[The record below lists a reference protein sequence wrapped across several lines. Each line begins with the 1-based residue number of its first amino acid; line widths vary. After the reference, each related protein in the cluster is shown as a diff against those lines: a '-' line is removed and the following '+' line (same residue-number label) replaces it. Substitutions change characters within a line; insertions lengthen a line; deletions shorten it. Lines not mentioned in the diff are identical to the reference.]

1 MAAARL
7 APIAGGAFILGVIA
21 ANLDWSLFFLIF
33 LIFGALALLKI
44 ASRTEYSLITF
55 FAFCLLGFFY
65 AIIFSNWLAAN
76 RILPESSISGS
87 IISDPEYSGRY
98 SYFVLNLDYPGR
110 GRVRVRSDAI
120 ISPRHGDNF
129 SARGDWR
136 WSGDKKET
144 PLFLSQEA
152 EISGGEMG
160 FGWKGKLYSFKN
172 HLTDKFRKYLG
183 TDASAL
189 AAGITLGDTSGFS
202 YELKEDMKKS
212 GTTHLV
218 ALSGYNISLV
228 VTLISYLFGLWLSRN
243 KSFWMTVLVILIFTI
258 MTGAASSVSR
268 AAIMGVLV
276 LLAGRVGRFYDPERA
291 IIFAASTML
300 LFDPLL
306 FKNDLGFTLSF
317 LSFAGMAYL
326 EPIFKRFLGWD
337 KLERISGWRENL
349 LHTLSAQAAV
359 LPLLMLYLG
368 SFSPT
373 SILANILVL
382 SVTPFAMLLGFA
394 SLFAGLLFNYLGQL
408 IAWFLAPVLIYQLA
422 IIRIFSAW
430 SVPMDYLNLFGPW
443 PIYIF
448 SLALVWLVVRDRISN
463 KKHA

>member
-1 MAAARL
+1 
-7 APIAGGAFILGVIA
+7 
-21 ANLDWSLFFLIF
+21 
-33 LIFGALALLKI
+33 
-44 ASRTEYSLITF
+44 
-55 FAFCLLGFFY
+55 
-65 AIIFSNWLAAN
+65 
-76 RILPESSISGS
+76 
-87 IISDPEYSGRY
+87 
-98 SYFVLNLDYPGR
+98 
-110 GRVRVRSDAI
+110 
-120 ISPRHGDNF
+120 
-129 SARGDWR
+129 
-136 WSGDKKET
+136 
-144 PLFLSQEA
+144 
-152 EISGGEMG
+152 
-160 FGWKGKLYSFKN
+160 
-172 HLTDKFRKYLG
+172 
-183 TDASAL
+183 
-189 AAGITLGDTSGFS
+189 
-202 YELKEDMKKS
+202 
-212 GTTHLV
+212 
-218 ALSGYNISLV
+218 
-228 VTLISYLFGLWLSRN
+228 LWLSRN

-349 LHTLSAQAAV
+349 LHPLSAQAAV

>member
-1 MAAARL
+1 MRL
-7 APIAGGAFILGVIA
+7 
-21 ANLDWSLFFLIF
+21 
-33 LIFGALALLKI
+33 K
-44 ASRTEYSLITF
+44 SRTEYSSIIF
-55 FAFCLLGFFY
+55 SAFCLLGFVY
-65 AIIFSNWLAAN
+65 ALVFSNWLVTS
-76 RILPESSISGS
+76 RILPEGVISGK
-87 IISDPEYSGRY
+87 IISDPEDSERY
-98 SYFVLNLDYPGR
+98 SYFVVNLDSPGK
-110 GRVRVRSDAI
+110 GVVRARADSINDL
-120 ISPRHGDNF
+120 RYGDRF

-136 WSGDKKET
+136 WSGNKKET
-144 PLFLSQEA
+144 PLFLSKEIKVLDQEP
-152 EISGGEMG
+152 EFSLKGE
-160 FGWKGKLYSFKN
+160 LYSFKN
-172 HLTDKFRKYLG
+172 RLTDKFRKYLG
-183 TDASAL
+183 RDASAL

-228 VTLISYLFGLWLSRN
+228 VTLISYLFGLWLSRS
-243 KSFWMTVLVILIFTI
+243 KSFWLTVLSILIFTV

-276 LLAGRVGRFYDPERA
+276 LLAGKVGRFYDPERA
-291 IIFAASTML
+291 IIFAAGTML
-300 LFDPLL
+300 LFNPLL

-337 KLERISGWRENL
+337 KLERISGWRENF

-368 SFSPT
+368 SFSLT

-382 SVTPFAMLLGFA
+382 SVTPLAMLLGFM
-394 SLFAGLLFNYLGQL
+394 SLFAGLAFEFLGQL
-408 IAWFLAPVLIYQLA
+408 LAWLLAPILIYQLA

-448 SLALVWLVVRDRISN
+448 SLGLVWLVIRDKIL
-463 KKHA
+463 KKNHA